1 VLSHYTCGFQ
11 YQNRR
16 LTTFA
21 FGPCSWIVQASVDH
35 IWAGVEFRYQ
45 NKNKRFSRNAPSIA
59 SWDIHILKPNLSNHR
74 LHPMIDAARRSFEA
88 NTAGEEQPSSCDA
101 NFTLFSATILFF
113 SIVQAAP
120 QQTMSRRHGRPRTIW
135 RRHNG

>member
-1 VLSHYTCGFQ
+1 VASTPNIKNVAPDNTCFWSLFPD
-11 YQNRR
+11 R
-16 LTTFA
+16 
-21 FGPCSWIVQASVDH
+21 QASVYH
-35 IWAGVEFRYQ
+35 ICAAGVEIRYQ
-45 NKNKRFSRNAPSIA
+45 NKNKHFSRNAASIA
-59 SWDIHILKPNLSNHR
+59 SWHIHILMLNLSNHR

-88 NTAGEEQPSSCDA
+88 NTAGEERPSSCDA

-113 SIVQAAP
+113 SIVQTAAP